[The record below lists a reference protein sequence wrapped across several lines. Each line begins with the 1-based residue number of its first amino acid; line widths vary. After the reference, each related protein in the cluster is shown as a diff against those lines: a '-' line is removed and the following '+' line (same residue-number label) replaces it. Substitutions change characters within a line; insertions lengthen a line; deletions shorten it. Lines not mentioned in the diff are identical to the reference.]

1 MALPATHNKEP
12 GGLIRAGTEQSDCV
26 LEIRGRDERS
36 STTGPQRETTLE
48 RHQGPFV
55 KSLQSQQS
63 CWGILYTHT
72 HTHWETLTF
81 PTRAHTESH
90 KRTFPNIY
98 AQTISRQTTASN
110 RPLPLSLPDSD
121 SQAVINISVGVT
133 GQSVSLEGHHRRRY
147 IRRLHVH
154 SLGTHRASHLVS
166 REEDVSVSNV
176 LVSVT

>member
-133 GQSVSLEGHHRRRY
+133 GQSVSGGTSQEEIYTPSPCSQSRNSQSVTLSIERRRCFCQ
-147 IRRLHVH
+147 
-154 SLGTHRASHLVS
+154 
-166 REEDVSVSNV
+166 
-176 LVSVT
+176 